1 MINILSILS
10 FLLAHEFYVSVSY
23 MEYDSERKAIE
34 VQKKVFFDDFEI
46 ALKKQNNLKKFDILK
61 SKRELVDSYIEKYLN
76 DNIEFEINGKEYEIN
91 YLGHEYING
100 SINCYFEVLKIKKIR
115 KLIITDR
122 SLFSDFEDQE
132 NLIYFE
138 MLNDLSVLRLKN
150 PQQKEEIIF
159 TE

>member
-1 MINILSILS
+1 
-10 FLLAHEFYVSVSY
+10 
-23 MEYDSERKAIE
+23 MEYDSDRKAIE
-34 VQKKVFFDDFEI
+34 VQKKIFFDDFEV

-61 SKRELVDSYIEKYLN
+61 SKKELVDSYIEIYLN
-76 DNIEFEINGKEYEIN
+76 ENIGFEINGREYKIN

-100 SINCYFEVLKIKKIR
+100 TINCYFEVLKIKKIK

-159 TE
+159 TQ

>member
-10 FLLAHEFYVSVSY
+10 FLLVHEFYVSVSY

>member
-1 MINILSILS
+1 MINILSLLSIL
-10 FLLAHEFYVSVSY
+10 FAHEFYVSVSY
-23 MEYDSERKAIE
+23 MEYDSDRKAIE
-34 VQKKVFFDDFEI
+34 VQKKIFFDDFEI
-46 ALKKQNNLKKFDILK
+46 ALKKKNNLKKFDILK
-61 SKRELVDSYIEKYLN
+61 SKREVVDNYIESYLN
-76 DNIEFEINGKEYEIN
+76 ENVQFEINGKEHRIN

-100 SINCYFEVLKIKKIR
+100 TINCYYEVLKIKKIK

-138 MLNDLSVLRLKN
+138 MFNDLSVLRLKN

-159 TE
+159 TQ

>member
-1 MINILSILS
+1 MHQLNVLFFGPNTFFNTLIELKSYLKFNLEKGDIN
-10 FLLAHEFYVSVSY
+10 HELNS
-23 MEYDSERKAIE
+23 
-34 VQKKVFFDDFEI
+34 
-46 ALKKQNNLKKFDILK
+46 LKKFDILK
-61 SKRELVDSYIEKYLN
+61 SKKELVDSYIEIYLN
-76 DNIEFEINGKEYEIN
+76 ENVGFEINGRKYKIN

-100 SINCYFEVLKIKKIR
+100 TINCYFEVLKIKKIK

-159 TE
+159 TQ